1 MQAINPTDSRDSVG
15 TNGKEYAQTSAK
27 TDGMS
32 KGPASQGNGGSDGGI
47 FGDLKRGGKE
57 ISVMVAKTDGV
68 CK

>member
-1 MQAINPTDSRDSVG
+1 MQAINPKESR
-15 TNGKEYAQTSAK
+15 TKEYAQETAK

-47 FGDLKRGGKE
+47 FATLKRGGSE
-57 ISVMVAKTDGV
+57 FAQESAKTDGV